1 MESIVYKTY
10 ELEDE
15 LSLYIN
21 INGVSKPFREKG
33 SNLNIHGNQLQ
44 NNEEEIDKQ
53 IERDFFDDIGELENE
68 TEEVR
73 YNRIKRYQKIV
84 KRLKVQYN
92 HKCQLCGD
100 NFLMD
105 NGNYYC
111 EAHHIKMLSQDG
123 SQSPE
128 NVLILCANH
137 HRMFHYA
144 SNICIIREL
153 IDGKRSIKIGEKE
166 FTVQYKLL
174 TI

>member
-1 MESIVYKTY
+1 MANTVYKTY
-10 ELEDE
+10 DLDDE
-15 LSLYIN
+15 LDLYIH
-21 INGVSKPFREKG
+21 INGIPKLLKENGSK
-33 SNLNIHGNQLQ
+33 LNIHVNQL
-44 NNEEEIDKQ
+44 NEEDIDEQ
-53 IERDFFDDIGELENE
+53 IKKDFTEDIDVSDNE

-73 YNRIKRYQKIV
+73 LNRIKRYQKIV
-84 KRLKVQYN
+84 KRLKKDYN
-92 HKCQLCGD
+92 YQCQLCGD

-111 EAHHIKMLSQDG
+111 EAHHIKMLSKDG

-144 SNICIIREL
+144 SNICIVGEL
-153 IDGKRSIKIGEKE
+153 IEGKRYVKIGEEE

-174 TI
+174 TL